1 MQPHN
6 NTNTLPVGSSS
17 AAPYL
22 AFGDDSHFPNTNT
35 LVFAVVI
42 IPRTRLKQ
50 VETRLAVLKE
60 KYKVPAHV
68 PLHCKILFN
77 RHPKEKAG
85 LSHLS
90 PKDVYSIAA
99 RAVTIMNQTGVILRY
114 AVADLSVCQS
124 AIGKELEL
132 VNKDDVSTTK
142 LPITE
147 IDQDFG
153 KVIIGKLANLCFAVP
168 PDGSHG
174 PTASECEI
182 FLAED
187 KTKLKFV
194 IGAHGRRA
202 DSHYSGFSD
211 IGATD
216 GNVFQLQPTILKAHE
231 APMLQLADIAAYMC
245 SHMSDTSEKGR
256 FLQEQLA
263 RVRYWSRLGFNYPR
277 IC

>member
-1 MQPHN
+1 MQPHKTQK
-6 NTNTLPVGSSS
+6 NTNILPVGSSK

-42 IPRTRLKQ
+42 IPRVRLKQ

-60 KYKVPAHV
+60 KYKIPAHI
-68 PLHCKILFN
+68 PLHCKILFSGQQ
-77 RHPKEKAG
+77 REKAG

-90 PKDVYSIAA
+90 PIDVRAIVA

-114 AVADLSVCQS
+114 ASADLSVCQS
-124 AIGKELEL
+124 AVGKELEL
-132 VNKDDVSTTK
+132 VNKHDVSTTK

-153 KVIIGKLANLCFAVP
+153 KAIIGNLANLCFAVP
-168 PDGSHG
+168 PDCSHG
-174 PTASECEI
+174 PTASECEV

-187 KTKLKFV
+187 KTEIKFV
-194 IGAHGRRA
+194 ISGHRRRA

-211 IGATD
+211 IGAPD
-216 GNVFQLQPTILKAHE
+216 GHVFQLQPTILKAHE
-231 APMLQLADIAAYMC
+231 APMLQLADITAYMC
-245 SHMSDTSEKGR
+245 SHIFDTSEKGR

-263 RVRYWSRLGFNYPR
+263 RVRYWSRARFQ
-277 IC
+277 